1 MVYLPTFTKNINQ
14 MQVNVP
20 YMDGM
25 GDGIDQKRK
34 LVVRGINHE
43 HPPRSPS

>member
-25 GDGIDQKRK
+25 GDGIDQKRM
-34 LVVRGINHE
+34 LVRGNKT
-43 HPPRSPS
+43 RTSPA